1 MSTYTPSDIRS
12 ALYFAL
18 SLGVQQ
24 LRGFRQHKLSIL
36 RRVVKLTL
44 PLNAWVLANA
54 DRAPHVVDIARHTNI
69 VLLAAISDAMGLDR
83 HLARD
88 FLYGFQLTGFVESSL
103 MHREITRPDPS
114 EHARDC
120 SVLQQ
125 GAWRQMLFL
134 EKFDLLALPPVF
146 LTVKIFSPPPKTR
159 LVQACLM
166 DLLLEMKC

>member
-1 MSTYTPSDIRS
+1 M
-12 ALYFAL
+12 
-18 SLGVQQ
+18 
-24 LRGFRQHKLSIL
+24 
-36 RRVVKLTL
+36 
-44 PLNAWVLANA
+44 LANA

-83 HLARD
+83 LLARD
-88 FLYGFQLTGFVESSL
+88 FLYGLQLTGFVESSL

-134 EKFDLLALPPVF
+134 EEKIRSSGPASSILDCQDLLTATEDQVSAGLLDGPFTRDEMLNRLCGSRVPKRDAAGFLKSPVCSLRF
-146 LTVKIFSPPPKTR
+146 PVR
-159 LVQACLM
+159 Q
-166 DLLLEMKC
+166 